1 MNQELI
7 NKDKDDFK
15 VIISEI
21 IFSTGSKVKI
31 KSNEKIIIVGSNNS
45 GKSQSLR
52 EIMLILENG
61 PHEKHIII
69 KDLVLNKSGSFDMKM
84 NVIKNSSPS
93 TNGWHYI
100 GDAHIHESHAKIL
113 TTEKYLK
120 NSFHKVFAQNI
131 EAQKR
136 LSICEQ
142 QDNISDETPASKPQH
157 YLYRSQ
163 DLSKKISKLFKQSF
177 GSELLIN
184 YRGGSKIPIHVCK
197 EFNHSISQNQVS
209 DDYVNELKKS
219 PLLDKQ
225 GDGIKSY
232 AGILFEAI
240 ATEKQITLIDEPE
253 AFLHPPQMRKL
264 GETLSSEVEGQL
276 FVATHSSDI
285 LRGFMEG
292 TKGNIRIL
300 RIRREGNKNFI
311 HEAAPETIK
320 KLWEKPQLKYSNAL
334 ESIFHEQAIICE
346 DDSDC
351 RLINAV
357 ADHLEKTHG
366 NKILD
371 TAYIPSGGKH
381 AIPKIASTL
390 RNIGVPIKAV
400 FDIDFLSDENLIKET
415 VIAFGGQWEEFQA
428 LYRNL
433 NSAVCKGVAPKS
445 NQEIKDEII
454 NIISQADINDLPKS
468 QITESLKK
476 GKSWSI
482 VKHNGKIAIPNGDPS
497 RFFKELISKLEAIG
511 IFLIMVGEIENFY
524 KSIGGHGPKFVTKLL
539 TEVDLEDPDLRELR
553 EFVQHVHDGAHAPID
568 DQSNDSDEQT
578 AALLQQ

>member
-1 MNQELI
+1 MNQSI
-7 NKDKDDFK
+7 TNKEADDFK
-15 VIISEI
+15 VSISEI
-21 IFSTGSKVKI
+21 IFSSRVKI
-31 KSNEKIIIVGSNNS
+31 KINANEKIIIVGSNNS

-52 EIMLILENG
+52 DIISILGNG
-61 PHEKHIII
+61 PTKNNIVIR
-69 KDLVLNKSGSFDMKM
+69 DLSLNKSGDFQKEFYK
-84 NVIKNSSPS
+84 ITKNSPS
-93 TNGWHYI
+93 TNGWHNI
-100 GDAHIHESHAKIL
+100 GNIQIHENSVKNL
-113 TTEKYLK
+113 RTEKYLK
-120 NSFHKVFAQNI
+120 NSLHDIFSKNI
-131 EAQKR
+131 EAQTR

-142 QDNISDETPASKPQH
+142 QNNISNEEFPSEPQH
-157 YLYRSQ
+157 YLYRNQ
-163 DLSKKISKLFKQSF
+163 KLLRKISELFKKSF
-177 GSELLIN
+177 DSELIIN

-197 EFNHSISQNQVS
+197 EFNHSISSNQVS
-209 DDYVNELKKS
+209 DEYINELEKF

-232 AGILFEAI
+232 AGILFQAI

-264 GETLSSEVEGQL
+264 GETLSSEVTGQL

-300 RIRREGNKNFI
+300 RIRREENKNFF

-320 KLWEKPQLKYSNAL
+320 ELWEKPQLKYSNAL

-357 ADHLEKTHG
+357 ADHLQKNQKT
-366 NKILD
+366 KILD

-400 FDIDFLSDENLIKET
+400 FDIDFLSDETLVRET
-415 VIAFGGQWEEFQA
+415 VQAFGGEWQKFQT
-428 LYRNL
+428 LYKNL
-433 NSAVCKGVAPKS
+433 NNAVCKGVAPKS

-497 RFFKELISKLEAIG
+497 RFFKELISKLESVG
-511 IFLIMVGEIENFY
+511 IFLVMVGEIENFY
-524 KSIGGHGPKFVTKLL
+524 KSIGGHGPKFVTQLL
-539 TEVDLEDPDLRELR
+539 TEVDLEDQELRELR

-568 DQSNDSDEQT
+568 DQRSDSDEQA

>member
-1 MNQELI
+1 MFSSGTKIKI
-7 NKDKDDFK
+7 NK
-15 VIISEI
+15 
-21 IFSTGSKVKI
+21 
-31 KSNEKIIIVGSNNS
+31 NEKIIIVGSNNS

-52 EIMLILENG
+52 DLTSILGKG
-61 PHEKHIII
+61 PND
-69 KDLVLNKSGSFDMKM
+69 KDLIVKDIVLEKEGDFQGRMDEIK
-84 NVIKNSSPS
+84 KNSSS

-100 GDAHIHESHAKIL
+100 GEVQIHESHL
-113 TTEKYLK
+113 SYLNSDKYLPYDF
-120 NSFHKVFAQNI
+120 NSVFSKNI
-131 EAQKR
+131 EAQTR
-136 LSICEQ
+136 LTICEQ
-142 QDNISDETPASKPQH
+142 QDNIPDENEAIKPQH
-157 YLYRSQ
+157 HLYRSQ
-163 DLSKKISKLFKQSF
+163 RLLKKVSDLFKKSF
-177 GSELLIN
+177 DSELIIN
-184 YRGGSKIPIHVCK
+184 YRGGAKIPIHVCK
-197 EFNHSISQNQVS
+197 DFDHSISSNPVS
-209 DDYVNELKKS
+209 DEYVLELKKY
-219 PLLDKQ
+219 PLLNKQ
-225 GDGIKSY
+225 GDGVKSY

-300 RIRREGNKNFI
+300 RIRREGDKNFV

-320 KLWEKPQLKYSNAL
+320 ELWEKPQLKYSNAL

-357 ADHLEKTHG
+357 ADHLQKNEGK
-366 NKILD
+366 KISD

-400 FDIDFLSDENLIKET
+400 FDIDFLSDENLVRDS
-415 VIAFGGQWEEFQA
+415 VIAFGGDWSDYQN

-433 NSAVCKGVAPKS
+433 NSAVCKGVTPK
-445 NQEIKDEII
+445 NNNEIKDEII
-454 NIISQADINDLPKS
+454 KIISESSADSLPKS
-468 QITESLKK
+468 EITEALKK

-497 RFFKELISKLEAIG
+497 RYFKELVLKLENIG
-511 IFLIMVGEIENFY
+511 IFLVMVGEIENFY
-524 KSIGGHGPKFVTKLL
+524 KSIGGHGPKFVTQLL
-539 TEVDLEDPDLRELR
+539 TEVGLDDHELRELR
-553 EFVQHVHDGAHAPID
+553 EFVQSVHEGKHAPI
-568 DQSNDSDEQT
+568 NVSDKEVG
-578 AALLQQ
+578 

>member
-1 MNQELI
+1 MNQALI

-21 IFSTGSKVKI
+21 IFSSGTKI
-31 KSNEKIIIVGSNNS
+31 NINNNEKVIIVGSNNS

-52 EIMLILENG
+52 EVMSILENG
-61 PHEKHIII
+61 PHEKNIII
-69 KDLVLNKSGSFDMKM
+69 KDLTLNKSGSFDKKM
-84 NVIKNSSPS
+84 NVIKSNSPS

-100 GDAHIHESHAKIL
+100 GDTQIHEAYVESL
-113 TTEKYLK
+113 TTDKYLK

-142 QDNISDETPASKPQH
+142 QENIPDETPASKAQH
-157 YLYRSQ
+157 YLYRNQ
-163 DLSKKISKLFKQSF
+163 DLLRKISDLFKKSF
-177 GSELLIN
+177 GSELIIN

-197 EFNHSISQNQVS
+197 DFNHSINQNQVS
-209 DDYVNELKKS
+209 NDYINELKKF

-292 TKGNIRIL
+292 TRGNIRIL
-300 RIRREGNKNFI
+300 RIRREGDQNFI
-311 HEAAPETIK
+311 HEAAPETINE
-320 KLWEKPQLKYSNAL
+320 LWQKPQLKYSNAL

-351 RLINAV
+351 RLINAI

-400 FDIDFLSDENLIKET
+400 FDIDFLSEESLVRET
-415 VIAFGGQWEEFQA
+415 VLAFGGRWEDFQT
-428 LYRNL
+428 LYKNL
-433 NSAVCKGVAPKS
+433 NAAICKGVPPKS
-445 NQEIKDEII
+445 NKAIKDEII
-454 NIISQADINDLPKS
+454 KIIEQSEDEDLPKS
-468 QITESLKK
+468 EISESLKK
-476 GKSWSI
+476 GKAWSI
-482 VKHNGKIAIPNGDPS
+482 VKRNGKTEIPSGNPS
-497 RFFKELISKLEAIG
+497 QYFNEIVGKLESIG

-524 KSIGGHGPKFVTKLL
+524 KPIGGHGPKFVTKLL
-539 TEVDLEDPDLRELR
+539 TEVDLENSDLRDLR
-553 EFVQHVHDGAHAPID
+553 EFVQHVHDGAHAPI
-568 DQSNDSDEQT
+568 NDRSSGKEQ
-578 AALLQQ
+578 AVELLPE

>member
-1 MNQELI
+1 MRIQPDQSGVYSIDRTQIHEDNFDHVQSGKYLPYGLHE
-7 NKDKDDFK
+7 
-15 VIISEI
+15 
-21 IFSTGSKVKI
+21 IFSVK
-31 KSNEKIIIVGSNNS
+31 
-45 GKSQSLR
+45 
-52 EIMLILENG
+52 
-61 PHEKHIII
+61 
-69 KDLVLNKSGSFDMKM
+69 
-84 NVIKNSSPS
+84 
-93 TNGWHYI
+93 
-100 GDAHIHESHAKIL
+100 
-113 TTEKYLK
+113 
-120 NSFHKVFAQNI
+120 I
-131 EAQKR
+131 EAQSR
-136 LSICEQ
+136 LNICEQ
-142 QDNISDETPASKPQH
+142 QNSISNEELPKKAQH
-157 YLYRSQ
+157 FLYRSQ
-163 DLSKKISKLFKQSF
+163 VLSTKISDLFKKSF
-177 GSELLIN
+177 GSELIIN
-184 YRGGSKIPIHVCK
+184 YRGGQKIPIHICK
-197 EFNHSISQNQVS
+197 DFNHSVSLDRVS
-209 DDYVNELKKS
+209 DKYIDELKKF

-264 GETLSSEVEGQL
+264 GATLSSEVEGQL

-292 TKGNIRIL
+292 TKGSIRIL
-300 RIRREGNKNFI
+300 RIRREGDMNFI

-320 KLWEKPQLKYSNAL
+320 ELWEKPQLKYSNAL

-357 ADHLEKTHG
+357 ADHIEKTHG
-366 NKILD
+366 NKISD

-400 FDIDFLSDENLIKET
+400 FDIDFLSDKTL
-415 VIAFGGQWEEFQA
+415 VRDAVMAFGGEWQEFQT

-433 NSAVCKGVAPKS
+433 NSAVCKGVTPKS
-445 NQEIKDEII
+445 NQEIKDEITK
-454 NIISQADINDLPKS
+454 IISQAGDRELPKS
-468 QITESLKK
+468 QITEALKK

-497 RFFKELISKLEAIG
+497 RFFKDLISKLESIG
-511 IFLIMVGEIENFY
+511 IFLVMVGEIENFY
-524 KSIGGHGPKFVTKLL
+524 KSIGGHGPKFVTQLL
-539 TEVDLEDPDLRELR
+539 TEVDLEDQELRELR

-568 DQSNDSDEQT
+568 DQSSDSDEQ
-578 AALLQQ
+578 ASALLQQ

>member
-1 MNQELI
+1 MNQALT
-7 NKDKDDFK
+7 NKDKDDFR

-21 IFSTGSKVKI
+21 IFSSGSKVKI

-52 EIMLILENG
+52 EIMSILENG
-61 PHEKHIII
+61 PHEKNIII
-69 KDLVLNKSGSFDMKM
+69 QDLILNKSGSFDKKM
-84 NVIKNSSPS
+84 NDIKKSSPS

-100 GDAHIHESHAKIL
+100 GDVQVHESHAKNL

-120 NSFHKVFAQNI
+120 HSFHKVFAQNI

-142 QDNISDETPASKPQH
+142 QDNISDETHASKPQH

-163 DLSKKISKLFKQSF
+163 DLSKKISNLFKKSF
-177 GSELLIN
+177 GTELIIN
-184 YRGGSKIPIHVCK
+184 YRGGAKIPIHVCK

-209 DDYVNELKKS
+209 DDYVNELKKF

-285 LRGFMEG
+285 LCGFMEG
-292 TKGNIRIL
+292 TRGNIRIL
-300 RIRREGNKNFI
+300 RIRREGDKNFI

-320 KLWEKPQLKYSNAL
+320 ELWEKPQLKYSNAL

-357 ADHLEKTHG
+357 ADHLQKKSRNKNIRHCLYSIRRKTCNSQNSIH
-366 NKILD
+366 L
-371 TAYIPSGGKH
+371 
-381 AIPKIASTL
+381 
-390 RNIGVPIKAV
+390 
-400 FDIDFLSDENLIKET
+400 KEY
-415 VIAFGGQWEEFQA
+415 W
-428 LYRNL
+428 R
-433 NSAVCKGVAPKS
+433 S
-445 NQEIKDEII
+445 N
-454 NIISQADINDLPKS
+454 
-468 QITESLKK
+468 
-476 GKSWSI
+476 
-482 VKHNGKIAIPNGDPS
+482 
-497 RFFKELISKLEAIG
+497 
-511 IFLIMVGEIENFY
+511 
-524 KSIGGHGPKFVTKLL
+524 
-539 TEVDLEDPDLRELR
+539 
-553 EFVQHVHDGAHAPID
+553 
-568 DQSNDSDEQT
+568 
-578 AALLQQ
+578 